1 VFGSPID
8 AALYGFAP
16 HKVHAI
22 REQIAEQR
30 FVILKT
36 YHSADYPGVCVQRF
50 ARLFAPRRVFALL
63 FAG

>member
-1 VFGSPID
+1 MLGSHEHAP
-8 AALYGFAP
+8 LYGLAP
-16 HKVHAI
+16 QKVHAI